1 MFRSSRKRFKIAI
14 AGQHTQYSFADFACV
29 LQVEDF
35 MQTRSQSI
43 CHLFSIAAL
52 LAVLLGGAVT
62 YTPAHATGSSY
73 LDRYSYAD

>member
-1 MFRSSRKRFKIAI
+1 
-14 AGQHTQYSFADFACV
+14 
-29 LQVEDF
+29 
-35 MQTRSQSI
+35 MQTRFQSS
-43 CHLFSIAAL
+43 CHLCSIAAL